1 MRIGIITY
9 WESNDNYG
17 QQLQCWALQ
26 QYLRNLG
33 HAPFLIRFKRYKPL
47 PWTPPPPTIFSRI
60 KKIFKFFLIVPYLKH
75 KKKEKEKKIKIKSE
89 QEYQNWLTSKNQLR
103 HFEEFRKENI
113 ISSNQEY
120 ASFEELKNSPPQA
133 DVYITGSDQV
143 WNYNLTSPELAAY
156 FLQFGD
162 NKVKRIAYAPSIG
175 DTKYPDHLLQTISQY
190 LKRFDAISVRENASL
205 NICKKAGYKAIKVC
219 DPTILLHIT
228 DYNKLNK
235 KSQIQS
241 SYFYIYSLN
250 YDSTN
255 DLPWD
260 SIKKYSTTN
269 NKRIIVTPGSGFI
282 PCKELFKNV
291 EYNYATIPQWLTN
304 IQNSD
309 LFITASFHG
318 IVFAILYHKRF
329 LFTPLKG
336 KYQNSNCRAT
346 ELIELCNL
354 NQLIWDGYSTIDKYT
369 SIPINWESVD
379 EAINI
384 LRDSSY
390 KFLQNTLTI

>member
-1 MRIGIITY
+1 MKIGIITY

-33 HAPFLIRFKRYKPL
+33 HTPFLIRFKRHKPL

-60 KKIFKFFLIVPYLKH
+60 KKIFKIILVIPYLKN
-75 KKKEKEKKIKIKSE
+75 KKQERERKIKKELE
-89 QEYQNWLTSKNQLR
+89 QEYQNWLTSKNKLR
-103 HFEEFRKENI
+103 RFEEFRKENI
-113 ISSNQEY
+113 IASNQEY
-120 ASFEELKNSPPQA
+120 TSFEDLKISPPEA
-133 DVYITGSDQV
+133 DIYITGSDQV

-162 NKVKRIAYAPSIG
+162 NKIKRIAYAPSIG
-175 DTKYPDHLLQTISQY
+175 DTTYPDYLLPTISQY
-190 LKRFDAISVRENASL
+190 LKIFNAISVRENASL
-205 NICKKAGYKAIKVC
+205 SICEKVGFKAIKVC

-228 DYNKLNK
+228 DYNNLK
-235 KSQIQS
+235 KGTQSQS
-241 SYFYIYSLN
+241 NYFYIYSLN

-255 DLPWD
+255 DLPWE
-260 SIKKYSTTN
+260 SIKKYSTSN
-269 NKRIIVTPGSGFI
+269 NKKIIVTPGSGFI

-291 EYNYATIPQWLTN
+291 DYSYATIPQWLTN

-354 NQLIWDGYSTIDKYT
+354 NQLIWDGYSPIDKYT
-369 SIPINWESVD
+369 NIQIDWKSVD
-379 EAINI
+379 EAINT
-384 LRDSSY
+384 LRESSY
-390 KFLQNTLTI
+390 TFLQNIITK